1 MEPSRGINLAPT
13 SSFDSWCMDISTF
26 PSGTTT
32 GHTPAPN
39 VKHISASFIY
49 LGSFDRPA
57 MAKEKMG
64 AGFQSA
70 AGLIRYFDAEDETA
84 LKIPP
89 YAIIAMMVATIVLI
103 YVFGV
108 LYPV

>member
-1 MEPSRGINLAPT
+1 
-13 SSFDSWCMDISTF
+13 
-26 PSGTTT
+26 
-32 GHTPAPN
+32 
-39 VKHISASFIY
+39 
-49 LGSFDRPA
+49 
-57 MAKEKMG
+57 MAKEKKG